1 MKNPPSLPQYHLESK
16 TETALVWTGS
26 CILMAIEIADVDED
40 HTSVLNDSVAGDG
53 TDILKV
59 TSAAEKGGV
68 LMDFSKLGGIRFA
81 NGIYATI
88 TGTGQEFYWIA

>member
-1 MKNPPSLPQYHLESK
+1 MSNPPSVPQYHLESK

-40 HTSVLNDSVAGDG
+40 HTSVLNDSTDGGG

-59 TSAAEKGGV
+59 TSAAESGGKF
-68 LMDFSKLGGIRFA
+68 MDFSKLGGIKFA
-81 NGIYATI
+81 TGIYATI